1 MESRNDWLPVF
12 LTSIA
17 LDFDSFDSSFMQ
29 IYLDYSATT
38 PPRPEAIERM
48 QWVWQHH
55 WGNPASI
62 HGWGTQAALALEE
75 ARIQVANFIHATP
88 ESIVFTSGGTESDN
102 LAVRGI
108 TQGYST
114 PQHLII
120 SSVEHS
126 AVEESA
132 RLLEQN
138 GWAITRLPVD
148 STGQVAVETLEAAL
162 QPNTVLVSMIY
173 GQNEVGT
180 LQHIEAMAA
189 ITRSRGVLFHTDA
202 VQAVGRIPLDVQALG
217 IDLLSLSS
225 HKIYGPKGAGA
236 LYVRPGVKLF
246 PLQQGGGQEQ
256 GLRSGTPAV
265 ATIAGFGVAAA
276 LADQEVVA
284 EQDRLTLL
292 RDRLW
297 HQLQSYSPLRW
308 TGSGTGRFQR
318 LPHHLSFCI
327 DHPDGK
333 AVNGKTIVRQL
344 NLAGIGVSSGSACS
358 SGKTLPNRILKQMGY
373 SDRLALS
380 SLRISLGKGTTEADI
395 DWVAQ
400 VIPQVIDRVLAES

>member
-1 MESRNDWLPVF
+1 
-12 LTSIA
+12 
-17 LDFDSFDSSFMQ
+17 MQ

-48 QWVWQHH
+48 QFVWQHH

-62 HGWGTQAALALEE
+62 HGWGTQAALVLEE
-75 ARIQVANFIHATP
+75 ARMQVANFIHTAP

-102 LAVRGI
+102 LAVLGI

-132 RLLEQN
+132 RFLEQK
-138 GWAITRLPVD
+138 GWAVTRLPVD
-148 STGQVAVETLEAAL
+148 QTGQVSPASLEAAF
-162 QPNTVLVSMIY
+162 QPNTVLVSIIY

-180 LQHIEAMAA
+180 LQPIQELAA
-189 ITRSRGVLFHTDA
+189 ISRSRGVVFHTDA
-202 VQAVGRIPLDVQALG
+202 VQAAGRVPLDVQNLG

-246 PLQQGGGQEQ
+246 PVQWGGGQEQ

-276 LADQEVVA
+276 LADQEVVP
-284 EQDRLTLL
+284 EQHRLTLL

-297 HQLQSYSPLRW
+297 HQLQTYPPLLW
-308 TGSGTGRFQR
+308 TGSFHR
-318 LPHHLSFCI
+318 LPHHLSLCV
-327 DHPDGK
+327 DHPQGK
-333 AVNGKTIVRQL
+333 TVNGKTIVRQL
-344 NLAGIGVSSGSACS
+344 NLASIGISSGSACS
-358 SGKTLPNRILKQMGY
+358 SGKTQPNRILKQMGY

-400 VIPQVIDRVLAES
+400 VIPQVIDRVLADC